1 MSLNVIC
8 PPTCC
13 DGLMS
18 MCCDE
23 VAEKKTL
30 TEHSIADARRERI
43 MLGEARE
50 EDEEQ
55 RSCVHT
61 TRSVSQHSGT

>member
-1 MSLNVIC
+1 
-8 PPTCC
+8 
-13 DGLMS
+13 MS

-23 VAEKKTL
+23 VAEKETL
-30 TEHSIADARRERI
+30 TENTITDAGRERI

-61 TRSVSQHSGT
+61 TRSISQHSGT